1 MRQHVDRWLL
11 HTGIFVLCV
20 GITASGTINIA
31 YAQQAADMIDETAMA
46 FPHLVLPGSDR
57 VDFPRPLSP
66 SDVVLIRHILELQA
80 NGSNADADRE
90 IARLGAGWM
99 VGPILAA
106 RYLNPNQHPTS
117 GELRDWLHR
126 FGEQSDSDAIEARL
140 NRIQASTAVV
150 RGETTIARRQATRKT
165 ALGGA
170 APGAIRKLFTENK
183 DAAAIAVGQSVV
195 LAPDKNRA
203 PDDLLAAGLA
213 AWRQNDVQTGILFL
227 TASYESAKLPS
238 ARAAAAFWIAHI
250 AERNGTPNET
260 WLWLRRAALA
270 PDTFYGR
277 IARRKLGLIHTVD
290 VDGASD
296 RTLGV
301 ADFERLLAIPRSRR
315 AFGLLQIGE
324 KTRAERELRAL
335 SLDMQTEPELEQ
347 LLVTVADAAGMP
359 KLAEEL
365 RPGYTRVT
373 NAAVHRQTPRLRPD
387 GGFILDPTIVYGIV
401 QHESNFHN
409 EAVSSLG
416 ALGLMQIMPATAR
429 GIGAL
434 TANQAGRLAE
444 PGVNLS
450 VGQRYILVL
459 ANDPNIHGD
468 LLRLL
473 SAYGQ
478 GQGAMKRWVGSVHD
492 GGDPIMFLE
501 AVPSPVLRAFLF
513 DALAASWGYAVALR
527 LPAPSLDALAEGRY
541 PTLSREVSGA
551 LSAASAARATR
562 SDYLAHARY

>member
-11 HTGIFVLCV
+11 HTGIFALCAA
-20 GITASGTINIA
+20 ITASGTINIA
-31 YAQQAADMIDETAMA
+31 YAQQPADTIDETAMA

-66 SDVVLIRHILELQA
+66 SDVVLIRHILDLQA
-80 NGSNADADRE
+80 NGSTAEADQE
-90 IARLGAGWM
+90 IARLGADWM
-99 VGPILAA
+99 VGPILAS
-106 RYLNPNQHPTS
+106 RYLNPNQHPS
-117 GELRDWLHR
+117 PGELRDWLRR

-140 NRIQASTAVV
+140 NRILASTALV
-150 RGETTIARRQATRKT
+150 RGETTIMRRQVTGKA
-165 ALGGA
+165 AQGVA
-170 APGAIRKLFTENK
+170 APGAIRRLFTENK

-195 LAPDKNRA
+195 MSRDKTRT

-213 AWRQNDVQTGILFL
+213 AWRQNDAATGELFL
-227 TASYESAKLPS
+227 TVSYESAKLPS
-238 ARAAAAFWIAHI
+238 ARAAAAFWMAHI
-250 AERNGTPNET
+250 AERNGTPSDT

-270 PDTFYGR
+270 QDTFYGR

-290 VDGASD
+290 VASVSD

-315 AFGLLQIGE
+315 AFGLLQIGD

-335 SLDMQTEPELEQ
+335 SLDMQTEPELERV
-347 LLVTVADAAGMP
+347 LVTVADAAGMP

-365 RPGYTRVT
+365 RTGYNHVT
-373 NAAVHRQTPRLRPD
+373 NIAGHRQAPRLQPD
-387 GGFILDPTIVYGIV
+387 GGFVIDPTIVYGIV

-416 ALGLMQIMPATAR
+416 ALGLMQIMPSTAR

-434 TANQAGRLAE
+434 AANQVGRLAE

-513 DALAASWGYAVALR
+513 DALAASWSYAVALR

-551 LSAASAARATR
+551 LSAASAARATH
-562 SDYLAHARY
+562 SGYLAHARH